1 MIETVLICPLNSKC
15 EEIKDNKLIR
25 CRAYTQISGKN
36 PQTGEDTNDW
46 KCSVFEWQPILLLEI
61 AKTNMGQTAAIETF
75 RNESVAQANQATH
88 VIASLISQPKLI
100 GD

>member
-1 MIETVLICPLNSKC
+1 MIETVLSCPLNSKC
-15 EEIKDNKLIR
+15 EEIKDGKLVR
-25 CRAYTQISGKN
+25 CRAYIQISGKN

-61 AKTNMGQTAAIETF
+61 AKTNLGQTAAIESF
-75 RNESVAQANQATH
+75 RNETVLQTSNALT
-88 VIASLISQPKLI
+88 SLMSCAPPPKLI